1 MYPRGPRPQ
10 GGPGLDPAYLGL
22 QLRKL
27 QKKQKGLVKEVQ
39 AAAAREAF
47 WKGTALTAEQA
58 VDQVPCMPQ
67 LSCSDSLKQP
77 VCTHSLHELL
87 TCVLAAPLVL
97 RHTGCDGSKCDK
109 QDDHK

>member
-1 MYPRGPRPQ
+1 MQYTHTKLKSIMMQGNGSGWGEAGIPAVYPGGHRHP

-47 WKGTALTAEQA
+47 WKSTAQTAEQA
-58 VDQVPCMPQ
+58 VDEVI
-67 LSCSDSLKQP
+67 
-77 VCTHSLHELL
+77 
-87 TCVLAAPLVL
+87 
-97 RHTGCDGSKCDK
+97 
-109 QDDHK
+109 

>member
-1 MYPRGPRPQ
+1 MHFHHVSLDHTRTKVKSVVMQGNGSGLGEAGIPAVYPGGHRHP

-47 WKGTALTAEQA
+47 WKSTAHTAEQA
-58 VDQVPCMPQ
+58 VNEV
-67 LSCSDSLKQP
+67 
-77 VCTHSLHELL
+77 
-87 TCVLAAPLVL
+87 A
-97 RHTGCDGSKCDK
+97 
-109 QDDHK
+109 